1 MDEQLIRALRTANPW
16 LRDEPLEPWF
26 ERFLPVRYVRRRLRV
41 RADHRVALVVGPR
54 QAGKSTLIWKTL
66 AEGGRPVLYL
76 NCEDPSVRTWLRS
89 PALFLADLAELAPE
103 VPILFFEEVQ
113 FLPEAGLFLKG
124 LVDHHTGKQ
133 IYATGSSSFDLE
145 AKTRESLAGRAR
157 RYLLLP
163 FSVPEI
169 ATSLEATGSD
179 GGGSRKGPELR
190 RVELAEAI
198 ERLLVFG
205 GYPPVHLS
213 DQPREELATLVES
226 FIVRDASD
234 RFRIRRIAALR
245 KILELAASQVGNLC
259 NFSEWG
265 ALAGISYDTVAEYCR
280 ILEETHIIRLLRPFI
295 GGKRAELT
303 KMPKVYFL
311 DNGVRNQLFGGYG
324 VASRRGDRGALL
336 ENLVFSELY
345 KNLNP
350 LLDSIRFW
358 RSKSKA
364 EVDFVIQHQGR
375 LLICEVKAGDAR
387 KKVSRSARSF
397 IDAYRPR
404 RFLIVHRGSRETVEV
419 DGTPVEFLRLADL
432 DDAVRDFLGDSPAP

>member
-16 LRDEPLEPWF
+16 LRGEPLEPWF
-26 ERFLPVRYVRRRLRV
+26 ERFLPATYVPRQLQL
-41 RADHRVALVVGPR
+41 RADHQVALVVGPR

-66 AEGGRPVLYL
+66 AKSGQPALFL

-89 PALFLADLAELAPE
+89 PVLFLADLAELAQE
-103 VPILFFEEVQ
+103 VPALFFEEVQ

-124 LVDHHTGKQ
+124 LVDLRTGME

-157 RYLLLP
+157 RHLLLP
-163 FSVPEI
+163 FSISELAAASEASGAAAGHRGPALHRVEI
-169 ATSLEATGSD
+169 AET
-179 GGGSRKGPELR
+179 
-190 RVELAEAI
+190 I

-205 GYPPVHLS
+205 SYPPVHLS
-213 DQPREELATLVES
+213 DEPREELASLVES

-234 RFRIRRIAALR
+234 RFRIRHIAALR
-245 KILELAASQVGNLC
+245 KILELGASQIGNLS

-265 ALAGISYDTVAEYCR
+265 ALAGIGYDTVAEYCR

-303 KMPKVYFL
+303 KMPKAYFL
-311 DNGVRNQLFGGYG
+311 DNGVRNQLFGGHG
-324 VASRRGDRGALL
+324 PASRRSDRGALL

-345 KNLNP
+345 KKLNP
-350 LLDSIRFW
+350 LLDTIRFW
-358 RSKSKA
+358 RTKSKA
-364 EVDFVIQHQGR
+364 EVDFVVQHQGD
-375 LLICEVKAGDAR
+375 LLICEVKSGDAR
-387 KKVSRSARSF
+387 TRISRSMRSF

-404 RFLIVHRGSRETVEV
+404 RCLIVHSGNRESVEV
-419 DGTPVEFLRLADL
+419 EGTPVEFLRLEDL
-432 DDAVRDFLGDSPAP
+432 DTPVQEFLDGQ